1 MSWRPRVVIL
11 SVGTFVIGTD
21 AFIVAGVQPDISS
34 VLDVDATAVGQLITV
49 FAITYAV
56 ASPILGALTGR
67 WERRRLLLAA
77 LAVFVVG
84 NVLAAVTPNYG
95 LLLVARIIAGAGAAL
110 FTPTAAATGAMLVPP
125 EVRARALALV
135 TGGITVA
142 TVIGVPVVAL
152 LGNEIGFRVA
162 FAVIAAAGVLAAV
175 VIRYALPA
183 VPVPGGITL
192 AQRVGVVRVPGV
204 AVTLLVSVCAFVGGF
219 TTYNYIAP
227 LFADRLGVSA
237 TAVTWLLLAFGVGGA
252 IGNFLGGELS
262 DRMGA
267 FPVVVAGLVLASV
280 GLLLIALVGDT
291 WPGALAAIVIW
302 GVGGWMQLPAQQ
314 HRLVGLAGAA
324 APLAI
329 SLNSSAMYLGIS
341 LAGVVGGIVIS
352 AGSIDFIPVFGA
364 IMGVLGLILTVAFY
378 RSRVAAPA
386 PAPERA

>member
-34 VLDVDATAVGQLITV
+34 VLHVDATAVGQLITV

-56 ASPILGALTGR
+56 ASPVLGALTGR
-67 WERRRLLLAA
+67 WERRQLLLAA

-84 NVLAAVTPNYG
+84 NLLAAVTPNYG
-95 LLLVARIIAGAGAAL
+95 VLLVARVIAGVGAAM
-110 FTPTAAATGAMLVPP
+110 FTPTAATTGAMLVPE

-135 TGGITVA
+135 TAGITVA

-162 FAVIAAAGVLAAV
+162 FGVIAVAGVLAGI
-175 VIRYALPA
+175 VIRFALPV

-192 AQRVGVVRVPGV
+192 AQRVAVVRVPGV

-262 DRMGA
+262 DRLGA
-267 FPVVVAGLVLASV
+267 FRVVVAGLVLASA

-291 WPGALAAIVIW
+291 WPGAVTAIVIW
-302 GVGGWMQLPAQQ
+302 GIGGWMQLPAQQ
-314 HRLVGLAGAA
+314 HRLVQLAGAA

-364 IMGVLGLILTVAFY
+364 IMGVLGLILTAAFY
-378 RSRVAAPA
+378 RSRVAAPRA
-386 PAPERA
+386 EAERA

>member
-34 VLDVDATAVGQLITV
+34 VLGVDATAVGQLITV

-56 ASPILGALTGR
+56 ASPVLGALTGR
-67 WERRRLLLAA
+67 WERRQLLLAA
-77 LAVFVVG
+77 LAIFVVG

-95 LLLVARIIAGAGAAL
+95 WMLVARVIAGAGAAL

-135 TGGITVA
+135 SGGITVA

-162 FAVIAAAGVLAAV
+162 FGVIAAAGVLAGI
-175 VIRYALPA
+175 VIRFALPA
-183 VPVPGGITL
+183 VPVPGGTTL
-192 AQRVGVVRVPGV
+192 AQRVAVVRVPGV

-227 LFADRLGVSA
+227 LFTDRLGISA

-267 FPVVVAGLVLASV
+267 FRVVTIGLVLASV

-291 WPGALAAIVIW
+291 WPGAVTAIVIW
-302 GVGGWMQLPAQQ
+302 GIGGWMQLPAQQ
-314 HRLVGLAGAA
+314 HRLVQLAGAA

-364 IMGVLGLILTVAFY
+364 IMGVLGLVLTAAFY
-378 RSRVAAPA
+378 RSRVAAPRVGA
-386 PAPERA
+386 ERA

>member
-34 VLDVDATAVGQLITV
+34 VLGVDATAVGQLITV

-56 ASPILGALTGR
+56 ASPVLGALTGR
-67 WERRRLLLAA
+67 WERRQLLLAA
-77 LAVFVVG
+77 LAIFVVG

-95 LLLVARIIAGAGAAL
+95 WMLVARVIAGAGAAL

-135 TGGITVA
+135 SGGITVA

-162 FAVIAAAGVLAAV
+162 FGVIAAAGVLAGI
-175 VIRYALPA
+175 VIRFALPA
-183 VPVPGGITL
+183 VPVPGGTTL
-192 AQRVGVVRVPGV
+192 AQRIAVVRVPGV

-227 LFADRLGVSA
+227 LFTDRLGISA

-267 FPVVVAGLVLASV
+267 FRVVTIGLVLASV

-291 WPGALAAIVIW
+291 WPGAVTAIVIW
-302 GVGGWMQLPAQQ
+302 GIGGWMQLPAQQ
-314 HRLVGLAGAA
+314 HRLVQLAGAA

-364 IMGVLGLILTVAFY
+364 IMGVLGLVLTAAFY
-378 RSRVAAPA
+378 RSRVAAPRVGA
-386 PAPERA
+386 ERA

>member
-34 VLDVDATAVGQLITV
+34 VLGVDATAVGQLITV

-56 ASPILGALTGR
+56 ASPVLGALTGR
-67 WERRRLLLAA
+67 WERRQLLLAA

-95 LLLVARIIAGAGAAL
+95 LMLVARIIAGAGAAL
-110 FTPTAAATGAMLVPP
+110 FTPTAAATGAMLVPA

-135 TGGITVA
+135 TAGITVA

-162 FAVIAAAGVLAAV
+162 FGVIAVAGVLAAI
-175 VIRYALPA
+175 VIRFALPA
-183 VPVPGGITL
+183 VQVPGGITL
-192 AQRVGVVRVPGV
+192 AQRIGVVRVPGV

-267 FPVVVAGLVLASV
+267 FPVVAAGLVLASV

-291 WPGALAAIVIW
+291 WPGAVAAIVIW
-302 GVGGWMQLPAQQ
+302 GIGGWMQLPAQQ
-314 HRLVGLAGAA
+314 HRLVQLAGAA

-341 LAGVVGGIVIS
+341 LAGVVGGVVIS

-364 IMGVLGLILTVAFY
+364 IMGVLGLILTAAFY
-378 RSRVAAPA
+378 RSRVAAPRVEA
-386 PAPERA
+386 ERA